1 MAVLEKIRVKFGI
14 LITVLVALALLSFI
28 IDPSTLRN
36 AAQMLSADNEVG
48 KMDGKSISYKEF
60 YEELDK
66 VTKIA
71 EIMGQKANDE
81 QGQQQLRD
89 AAWQSIFDKE
99 VFEPKAEKAGIAVGD
114 QEMLDLTQ
122 GSNISPVLLQQGMFL
137 DQNGNFSRE
146 ALVQFVQSLSAD
158 ETGVANRYWDFLEDN
173 IYKSQLYNK
182 YASLLQ
188 NSNVLSSVESQ
199 HMILDNNVTSDVDF
213 VLVPV
218 GFGQDSTITVSD
230 QEIKDYYNAR
240 KKQMKQLANRDIEY
254 VMFEVVPSQEDI
266 DNTRE
271 AFEELYA
278 EFKEADAL
286 KNFVMLNSDKKW
298 DTYYYTAEQLE
309 SVPEFREAA
318 FGGSGISEI
327 HEEDGSYSAA
337 RVADRQMMPDS
348 VRVFYTAFPVNLE
361 EKADSL
367 VKVANVA
374 KVMPS
379 EFNELGWLTQEL
391 AAANGLD
398 DFMPAFSA
406 PGKAVKVKSK
416 SANALLV
423 LYVAEK
429 TKPVQKVQ
437 LATIV
442 KNVMASDET
451 YRDFLIKA
459 TELAD
464 KSDGK
469 YENFAA
475 VVKEENLPVIP
486 VPNILESTRRIG
498 VCENARE
505 LVHWVFDKKTKK
517 GDVSD
522 VIVVDNKYYFVAAVT
537 NTRKEGQMSV
547 AEVANDIR
555 SALTA
560 EKKIT
565 KLAGEVAE
573 KIKGCTT
580 MEQVAEALQTTVSH
594 KDGVTFGSQQTQL
607 DPKFVGA
614 VAGADQGVITG
625 PVEGNIG
632 VFVFQVADRQ
642 SGSFFTE
649 EDARTYAGR
658 VGSYQTNV
666 MSSVFAEEADIK
678 DNRSRFF

>member
-48 KMDGKSISYKEF
+48 KMDGKSISYKDF
-60 YEELDK
+60 YEELDN

-71 EIMGQKANDE
+71 EILGQKANDE

-89 AAWQSIFDKE
+89 AAWQSLFDKL

-114 QEMLDLTQ
+114 HEMLDLTQ
-122 GSNISPVLLQQGMFL
+122 GANISPVLLQQGMFV
-137 DQNGNFSRE
+137 DANGNFSRE

-158 ETGVANRYWDFLEDN
+158 ETGAATRYWDFLEDN
-173 IYKSQLYNK
+173 IYKTQLYNK
-182 YASLLQ
+182 YAMLLQ
-188 NSNVLSSVESQ
+188 NSNVLNSVESQ
-199 HMILDNNVTSDVDF
+199 RMILDNNVASDVDF

-218 GFGQDSTITVSD
+218 GFGQDSTITVTD
-230 QEIKDYYNAR
+230 QEIKNYYNAR
-240 KKQMKQLANRDIEY
+240 KKQMKQPANRDIEY
-254 VMFEVVPSQEDI
+254 VMYEVVPSQDDI

-278 EFKEADAL
+278 EFKESDAL

-298 DTYYYTAEQLE
+298 DTYYYSAEQLE
-309 SVPEFREAA
+309 SIPEFRDAA

-327 HEEDGSYSAA
+327 HVEEGSFSAA
-337 RVADRQMMPDS
+337 RVADRKMMSDS
-348 VRVFYTAFPVNLE
+348 ARVFYTVVPGNAKA
-361 EKADSL
+361 KADSL
-367 VKVANVA
+367 VKAANA
-374 KVMPS
+374 SKVMPAD
-379 EFNELGWLTQEL
+379 FTELGWLTQEIIE
-391 AAANGLD
+391 ANGFE
-398 DFMPAFSA
+398 DFTPVFSA
-406 PGKAVKVKSK
+406 TSKAFKVNTK
-416 SANALLV
+416 NADAILV
-423 LYVAEK
+423 IYVAQK
-429 TKPVQKVQ
+429 TKPIQKVQ
-437 LATIV
+437 LATVV

-451 YRDFLIKA
+451 YRDYLIKA
-459 TELAD
+459 TSLAD
-464 KSDGK
+464 KADGK
-469 YENFAA
+469 YENFSAA
-475 VVKEENLPVIP
+475 VKEDNLPVIP
-486 VPNILESTRRIG
+486 VPNVLESTRRIG

-505 LVHWVFDKKTKK
+505 LVRWVFDKKTKK

-537 NTRKEGQMSV
+537 NTRKEGQV
-547 AEVANDIR
+547 AVSDVANDIR
-555 SALTA
+555 TILST
-560 EKKIT
+560 EKRVS
-565 KLAGEVAE
+565 KLAGEVSE

-594 KDGVTFGSQQTQL
+594 KDGLTFGSQQTQL

-614 VAGADQGVITG
+614 VAGAEQGVITG

-649 EDARTYAGR
+649 EDARTLTGR
-658 VGSYQTNV
+658 IGNYQTSV